1 MNKKL
6 IALAVAAAVAAPA
19 AMADTSVTLYG
30 QVKAGV
36 ESVKVQDG
44 VSKTRVSDETSKI
57 GFKGEEDLGS
67 GLKAIWQVESR
78 VRPDDGGTSADTNA
92 FASRNSFVGMAGG
105 FGAVKL
111 GRYDS
116 PYKSLTPSGLNAAFD
131 GIGDQGS
138 GGYDPTTAGKG
149 SGVFGQLDK
158 RLKNVVLYESPVV
171 VGFQAKAMYGTAENK
186 AANTAVAPADNSVSN
201 TDVYAVSALYSQP
214 MFDVGFAYEQDK
226 NGSNTDA
233 ATNKAVNGGK
243 IEGYKGFAALKL
255 AGLYLGAGYEQ
266 IKANDKY
273 ATKGKQKGW
282 LLSASYTLGAIV
294 PFAQYGKVGDAGDN
308 SDTGSKQYTVGV
320 KYDLSKRTYARALYT
335 KLDNEANAIRDLSVN
350 AVGAVKGKDVSGF
363 NVGIGH
369 SF

>member
-36 ESVKVQDG
+36 ESVKIQDG

-78 VRPDDGGTSADTNA
+78 VRPDDGGQGT
-92 FASRNSFVGMAGG
+92 FASRNSFVGLGGG

-111 GRYDS
+111 GRHDS
-116 PYKSLTPSGLNAAFD
+116 PYKSLTSGALNVAFD
-131 GIGDQGS
+131 GIGDQAS
-138 GGYDPTTAGKG
+138 GGYNPTAPGKG
-149 SGVFGQLDK
+149 NGVFGQLDN
-158 RLKNVVLYESPVV
+158 RVNNVVLYESPNFA
-171 VGFQAKAMYGTAENK
+171 GFQGKAMYGTGENK
-186 AANTAVAPADNSVSN
+186 TASTATTPELSN

-214 MFDVGFAYEQDK
+214 MFDVGVAYEQDK
-226 NGSNTDA
+226 NG
-233 ATNKAVNGGK
+233 TNGYSQLSGGK
-243 IEGYKGFAALKL
+243 IEGYKGYAALKL
-255 AGLYLGAGYEQ
+255 AGLYLGAGYEE

-273 ATKGKQKGW
+273 AAKGKQKGW
-282 LLSASYTLGAIV
+282 LLSASYTIGAIV
-294 PFAQYGKVGDAGDN
+294 PFAQYGEVDDAGDN

-335 KLDNEANAIRDLSVN
+335 KLDNEANATRDLSVN
-350 AVGAVKGKDVSGF
+350 NVGTVKGKDVSGF